1 MSAAAKKALIVFSI
15 SAVAVAVILCVV
27 PVDLFDGE
35 VVWSIEGHEFTRE
48 QNLSLSYFF
57 GIGVQDAQWEYVD
70 SFRLTAQGWLM
81 VFIIILGIPGLIA
94 YRMYLKATTS
104 KEADESED

>member
-1 MSAAAKKALIVFSI
+1 MSAAAKKALIVFGI
-15 SAVAVAVILCVV
+15 GAVVVAAILCTI

-35 VVWSIEGHEFTRE
+35 VVWNINGQEVARP

-57 GIGVQDAQWEYVD
+57 GIGVDAEQLQYVE
-70 SFRLTAQGWLM
+70 SFRLTGQGWML
-81 VFIIILGIPGLIA
+81 VFIFIIGIPGLIA

-104 KEADESED
+104 KEAE

>member
-15 SAVAVAVILCVV
+15 STVVIAVVLCVI
-27 PVDLFDGE
+27 PVDLFNGE
-35 VVWSIEGHEFTRE
+35 VVWNINGQQITRE

-57 GIGVQDAQWEYVD
+57 GIGVEEVQWKYVD
-70 SFRLTAQGWLM
+70 SFRLTAQGWLL
-81 VFIIILGIPGLIA
+81 VFIIIVGIPGLIA

-104 KEADESED
+104 KESEE